1 MSRVHTR
8 IVRAI
13 NGRAESPM
21 RDHLARRFIA
31 GTAIALWI
39 GLSILPGAVLA
50 DSPTATPLQEPT
62 NSTIPVTFNVTGKV
76 ASGTAGVIVPQ
87 GIPITLHAAHPA
99 PKNGSPQDY
108 LYLDT
113 VTATHNTSAHDT

>member
-76 ASGTAGVIVPQ
+76 ASGTAGVIVPP
-87 GIPITLHAAHPA
+87 GIPITLHVAHPD
-99 PKNGSPQDY
+99 PKTDLPVESVKRHTPLSTD
-108 LYLDT
+108 L
-113 VTATHNTSAHDT
+113 AFA